1 MDDKKAEDIVLLDI
15 HTAFPFADYFVICSA
30 SSERMI
36 NALMKAV
43 VEKAHQ
49 AYGSSARIEG
59 MPQDG
64 WMLADFGDVILHIL
78 APEQRKF
85 YQIEDVW
92 RDAKVLLR
100 VQ

>member
-1 MDDKKAEDIVLLDI
+1 
-15 HTAFPFADYFVICSA
+15 
-30 SSERMI
+30 MI
-36 NALMKAV
+36 NALMKTA

-49 AYGSSARIEG
+49 AYGCSARIEG

-64 WMLADFGDVILHIL
+64 WMLADFGDVILHIF